1 MASIDGRNHRRVG
14 AAVLATLGALVLTVA
29 CGKPEFTFV
38 ANKDENTYFK
48 VPYEWTEI
56 DPRSIDSFVGNTA
69 PGSYNDL
76 LHKQRLWSVAYDAA
90 EDPTSLHMTSAMVT
104 QEPVFYF
111 AIQKLQTAERDEMSL
126 DVMRNFFLPVTDERR
141 KLAADA
147 EVALPGFELIIDEEV
162 QPAPGLHGVRVI
174 YNYQLPSGIPHTFD
188 QSVYVNNDA
197 STLYFLLFRCSF
209 DCYVARKA
217 EIDEVVTSFTVRSQ
231 Q

>member
-1 MASIDGRNHRRVG
+1 M
-14 AAVLATLGALVLTVA
+14 LAMLGALSLTVA
-29 CGKPEFTFV
+29 CSKPEYTFV
-38 ANKDENTYFK
+38 SNKDEKTYFK

-56 DPRSIDSFVGNTA
+56 DPRSIDSFVGNTM

-76 LHKQRLWSVAYDAA
+76 RHRSRLWSVAYDAA
-90 EDPTSLHMTSAMVT
+90 DDPTSLHMTSGMVT
-104 QEPVFYF
+104 PEPVFYF

-126 DVMRNFFLPVTDERR
+126 DVMRNFFLPVTDEQR
-141 KLAADA
+141 KLAEDA
-147 EVALPGFELIIDEEV
+147 KVGLPGFELIINEEV

-174 YNYQLPSGIPHTFD
+174 YNYQMPSGVPHTFD
-188 QSVYVNNDA
+188 TSVYVNNDT

-209 DCYVARKA
+209 DCYAARKA